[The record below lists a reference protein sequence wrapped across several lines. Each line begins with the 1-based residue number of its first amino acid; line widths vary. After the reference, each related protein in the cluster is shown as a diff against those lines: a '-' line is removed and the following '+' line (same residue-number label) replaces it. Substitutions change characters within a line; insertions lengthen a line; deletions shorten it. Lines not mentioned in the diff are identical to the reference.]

1 MTNFML
7 LDLQWTNPAARPNLD
22 EIRLGWKPNTTNLQ
36 RWMVEVNPLKSYSHD
51 LVNIERKLARMIVLV
66 KNYSKERE
74 ILI

>member
-1 MTNFML
+1 
-7 LDLQWTNPAARPNLD
+7 
-22 EIRLGWKPNTTNLQ
+22 
-36 RWMVEVNPLKSYSHD
+36 MVEVNPLKSYSHD